1 MTATERRKEIL
12 RILIA
17 RRYETMTVLAFELGV
32 SSRTIRSDIVKLTEE
47 YPINTARGNKGGVSL
62 PNDYHPCKNILTYKQ
77 EQALEIMVNIKE
89 NESFREILR

>member
-62 PNDYHPCKNILTYKQ
+62 QMTIIPVKISLHTNKNKHLK
-77 EQALEIMVNIKE
+77 LW
-89 NESFREILR
+89 